1 MNKPVRVCTPAEDEV
16 GVTYTL
22 GDVVSSELCPLR
34 GVLVAEWLGPHQ
46 HRVSYCKSSK
56 LLRVNAIAPLGMKL
70 EYIMLRM
77 GLDICAC

>member
-34 GVLVAEWLGPHQ
+34 GVLVAEWLGPH
-46 HRVSYCKSSK
+46 
-56 LLRVNAIAPLGMKL
+56 
-70 EYIMLRM
+70 
-77 GLDICAC
+77 